1 MTKKE
6 NQTTQRRLRN
16 SFLSSVISIA
26 MVLFLLGLVG
36 YLMLNARQ
44 IGVYV
49 KENIGFNIELKND
62 LRDADMQQLK
72 KLIDAKVFVRSSN
85 YISKEEAAIET
96 EKALGEDFLEE
107 LGFNPLPATIII
119 KLKAEYANP
128 DSIFYIEKELS
139 AFEGINEI
147 YYRKSLIHEIN
158 DNVRKIS
165 LILGA
170 FSALL
175 LLISLS
181 LINNTLRL
189 SVYSKRF
196 LIHTMQLVGATRGF
210 IRRPFLWTGV
220 LQGFLGALI
229 GIALIIGSI
238 YLAQKQID
246 EIVYIMDIKLLG
258 ILFLGVL
265 LTGVIIS
272 YISSFFAVNK
282 YLNISKD
289 ELYFR

>member
-6 NQTTQRRLRN
+6 NRSAQRRLRN
-16 SFLSSVISIA
+16 SFLTSVVSIA

-36 YLMLNARQ
+36 FLVLNARQ
-44 IGVYV
+44 IGIYV
-49 KENIGFNIELKND
+49 KENIGFNVELKND
-62 LRDADMQQLK
+62 LKEADMQQLK
-72 KLIDAKVFVRSSN
+72 KLIDAKIYVRSSE

-96 EKALGEDFLEE
+96 QQALGEDFLKE
-107 LGFNPLPATIII
+107 LGYNPLPATVII

-128 DSIFYIEKELS
+128 DSIFNIEKELS
-139 AFEGINEI
+139 EYEGISDI
-147 YYRKSLIHEIN
+147 YYRKTLVHEIN

-170 FSALL
+170 FSTLL
-175 LLISLS
+175 LLISIS
-181 LINNTLRL
+181 LINNTIRL
-189 SVYSKRF
+189 SVYSRRF

-210 IRRPFLWTGV
+210 IRRPFLLTGI
-220 LQGFLGALI
+220 LQGFLGSLI
-229 GIALIIGSI
+229 GIVFIIGSI
-238 YLAQKQID
+238 YLAQDQID
-246 EIVYIMDIKLLG
+246 EVLYIMDLRLLG

-265 LTGVIIS
+265 LTGIIIS

-282 YLNISKD
+282 YLNLSKD

>member
-1 MTKKE
+1 
-6 NQTTQRRLRN
+6 
-16 SFLSSVISIA
+16 

-36 YLMLNARQ
+36 FLMLNARQ
-44 IGVYV
+44 IGIYV
-49 KENIGFNIELKND
+49 KENIGFNVELKND

-72 KLIDAKVFVRSSN
+72 KMIDAKIFVRSSE
-85 YISKEEAAIET
+85 YISKEEAAVET
-96 EKALGEDFLEE
+96 QKALGEDFLEE

-139 AFEGINEI
+139 TFEGINDI

-165 LILGA
+165 LILGG
-170 FSALL
+170 FSILL

-196 LIHTMQLVGATRGF
+196 LIHTMKLVGATRGF

-220 LQGFLGALI
+220 FQGFLGGLI

-238 YLAQKQID
+238 YFAQKQID
-246 EIVYIMDIKLLG
+246 ELLYIMDVKLLG

-265 LTGVIIS
+265 LLGIIIS